1 MSRRRWVL
9 KCKQCGTE
17 CVYAEIPSTGI
28 ANYFLPKKPE
38 VPKNFT
44 YPCPTCGHEDTYDRS
59 DLTYQDDQI
68 SPSDAATNCSEA
80 SDSLKRAAGSK

>member
-9 KCKQCGTE
+9 NCKECRTE

-38 VPKNFT
+38 VPKDFT
-44 YPCPTCGHEDTYDRS
+44 FICPTCGHEDTYDRS
-59 DLTYQDDQI
+59 DLTYQDGQI
-68 SPSDAATNCSEA
+68 SASPAVANCSEA
-80 SDSLKRAAGSK
+80 SGLKKRAAGAK